1 MFFIETKALGGVN
14 FIRADF
20 VTAVSSN
27 DSSKCN
33 VFVQGAGNSIPC
45 VEPARD
51 VVEKLERALAEA
63 HAAATANAAQE
74 G

>member
-27 DSSKCN
+27 DQTKCN
-33 VFVQGAGNSIPC
+33 VFVQGAAASIPC
-45 VEPARD
+45 AEPAKD
-51 VVEKLERALAEA
+51 LVAKLEEALAGR
-63 HAAATANAAQE
+63 AAATAAKE